1 VSRLSILED
10 ITVLRRTLGLLAT
23 LALSIFMVPLAADP
37 QLPVAVARL
46 GVLGPGAPPTEAERQ
61 RSVFWQTLRELGW
74 SEGHNLTVEYRYA
87 DGKLD
92 RLPAL
97 AAELVQGQPHVI
109 LTWSTLG
116 VLAATQA
123 TTTIPIVVRGAGALL
138 EQGFVASLARPGGN
152 LTGVENNPPGL
163 DGKRLA
169 LLKEAVPQISR
180 VAFLFNP
187 ANPFWHFQLPH
198 LEAEARV
205 LALQLQRVEVRGP
218 SEFDTAF
225 AAIVD
230 SRVDALFI
238 ADEGIFLPPYLQRIL
253 DFAAA
258 NRLPTL
264 AGERRFAEEGSL
276 MAYGYSDR
284 ERARRAATYVD
295 KILKGAKPGDLPIE
309 RSTTFELVINLKTA
323 KALGL
328 TIPPPFLFQADEVL
342 R

>member
-1 VSRLSILED
+1 LED
-10 ITVLRRTLGLLAT
+10 ITVPRRTLGLLAT
-23 LALSIFMVPLAADP
+23 LALSLFMAALAADP
-37 QLPVAVARL
+37 QPPVEVARL
-46 GVLGPGAPPTEAERQ
+46 GVLGPGAPPPEAERQ

-74 SEGHNLTVEYRYA
+74 SEGQNLAVERRYA
-87 DGKLD
+87 EGKLD

-97 AAELVQGQPHVI
+97 AAELVRGQPHVI
-109 LTWSTLG
+109 LTWSTPG

-123 TTTIPIVVRGAGALL
+123 TTTIPLVVRGAGALL
-138 EQGFVASLARPGGN
+138 EQGLVASLARPGGN
-152 LTGVENNPPGL
+152 LTGVETNPLGL

-169 LLKEAVPQISR
+169 LLKEAVPPIAR

-187 ANPFWHFQLPH
+187 ANPFWHVQLPH
-198 LEAEARV
+198 LEAEAR
-205 LALQLQRVEVRGP
+205 ALGLELQRVEAHGP
-218 SEFDTAF
+218 REFDTAF
-225 AAIVD
+225 AAIID

-238 ADEGIFLPPYLQRIL
+238 ADEGIFWPPYLQRIL

-258 NRLPTL
+258 HRLPTL

-276 MAYGYSDR
+276 MAYGFSDR

-309 RSTTFELVINLKTA
+309 RATTFELVINLKTA
-323 KALGL
+323 QALGL
-328 TIPPPFLFQADEVL
+328 TIPQTLLFQADEVI